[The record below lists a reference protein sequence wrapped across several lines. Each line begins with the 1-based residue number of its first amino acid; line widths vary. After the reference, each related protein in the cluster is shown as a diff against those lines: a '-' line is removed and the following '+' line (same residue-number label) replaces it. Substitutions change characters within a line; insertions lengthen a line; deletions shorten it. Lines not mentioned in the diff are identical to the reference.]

1 MVISSG
7 WAFRETISIP
17 DVDEMVIGTSGD
29 LFGGLGDTVAVLA
42 GSGRALNVIWPNCFP
57 NWAYPV
63 WGFFSA
69 FSFSSNSAALMKPLL
84 PSASTSLIFLS
95 ESERDGFLLCPDN
108 CSELTFTYLAVDFL
122 SRFLR
127 LTVG

>member
-1 MVISSG
+1 MSG
-7 WAFRETISIP
+7 GAAFWEITSNT
-17 DVDEMVIGTSGD
+17 DVDEMEIAAFGD
-29 LFGGLGDTVAVLA
+29 LFGGMGDTTEVLA
-42 GSGRALNVIWPNCFP
+42 GSGMGLNVSWPNCFP

-69 FSFSSNSAALMKPLL
+69 LSFSSNSAAAMKALL

-95 ESERDGFLLCPDN
+95 ESERDGFLLRPDN
-108 CSELTFTYLAVDFL
+108 CSELTSTYLAVDFF